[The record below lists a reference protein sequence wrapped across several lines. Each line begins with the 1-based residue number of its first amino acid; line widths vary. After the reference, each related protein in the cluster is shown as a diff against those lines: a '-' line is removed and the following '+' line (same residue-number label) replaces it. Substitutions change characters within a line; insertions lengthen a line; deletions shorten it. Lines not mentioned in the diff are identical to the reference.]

1 MTARFGLAV
10 LVLAVAPA
18 TIAGEL
24 SPEKLLPLHENRDAY
39 SPCVAFGGDTYLVAW
54 QSGRTA
60 PGDLREGLKFV
71 GDIVACRVD
80 KTGKPLDAEPFVV
93 SGAADLQERAVSVFG
108 GGAFLVVWQDARNGK
123 DWDIYASRVSTEGK
137 VLDPDG
143 ILVSG
148 GAHNQAKPC
157 VVWDG
162 KSFVAV
168 WQDYRS
174 GKWYEVRSARVSTE
188 GKVLDPDGAKVAS
201 GDFYHCYAP
210 AAASA
215 GSGRTFVLWVALG
228 LPVDNHRAPIASGRF
243 LVDGTPESSV
253 AYTFDKKDPASREH
267 GPTGNGQPIAMAAGA
282 RTFLAAW
289 KNDSPQGRGD
299 GPRSSNA
306 ALFDEKGARTLS
318 FLLGGDA
325 AGRGDKRILDPD
337 VAWDGS
343 AFVAVWY
350 EFAREKKDACP
361 SDVVCAAR
369 ISESGQ
375 LEGGVLKLSGTLANP
390 ASQPAVASNG
400 AGTSLIA
407 YEKHPATGDVP
418 IRIALRMLAAK

>member
-1 MTARFGLAV
+1 MVPRSAFIAFL
-10 LVLAVAPA
+10 LAVAPMTTA
-18 TIAGEL
+18 SEL
-24 SPEKLLPLHENRDAY
+24 SPETFLPLHENRDAY
-39 SPCVAFGGDTYLVAW
+39 GPCVAFGGNAYLVAW

-60 PGDLREGLKFV
+60 PGDLREGLRFI

-80 KTGKPLDAEPFVV
+80 KTGKPMDAEPFVV

-108 GGAFLVVWQDARNGK
+108 GGVFLVVWQDARNGK
-123 DWDIYASRVSTEGK
+123 DWDVYAARVSAEGK

-143 ILVSG
+143 ILVAG

-162 KSFVAV
+162 KAFVIV

-174 GKWYEVRSARVSTE
+174 GKWYEVRSARVSPE

-210 AAASA
+210 AAASV
-215 GSGRTFVLWVALG
+215 GNGRTFVLWVALG

-243 LVDGTPESSV
+243 LVDGVPEPAL
-253 AYTFDKKDPASREH
+253 AYTFDRKDPASREH
-267 GPTGNGQPIAMAAGA
+267 GPTGNGQPIAMAAGP

-289 KNDSPQGRGD
+289 KNDSPQGRGN

-318 FLLGGDA
+318 FLLGSETGK
-325 AGRGDKRILDPD
+325 GDKRILDPD

-343 AFVAVWY
+343 AFVAAWY
-350 EFAREKKDACP
+350 EFARETKDACP
-361 SDVVCAAR
+361 SDVVCVAR

-375 LEGGVLKLSGTLANP
+375 VQGGVQKLSGTLASP
-390 ASQPAVASNG
+390 ASQPAVASDG

-418 IRIALRMLAAK
+418 IRIALRVLSAR